1 MIFHKNIRA
10 HNLRVRYLMLSWLR
24 RHLKMYIYVHL
35 YPVTHKCF
43 RMIPIH
49 PWYGIKVTPTV
60 PPFSVFPL
68 KVRSVLSPSITLSAP
83 LKMYFILLEA
93 NACSISRL
101 ADGFSHDAIRSA
113 SKTPLSNC
121 IYFCSSEES
130 PSRMPCTHQSSA
142 YTTIPVGSVKRRG
155 LAAQWV

>member
-1 MIFHKNIRA
+1 MDQTTYRSMIFHKNIRA

-83 LKMYFILLEA
+83 LKCILYYWRPMPVVSQGWLMDFRMM
-93 NACSISRL
+93 RL
-101 ADGFSHDAIRSA
+101 GRHPKRHCQIVYIFAPRKRVRQECLVRTNHQHIQ
-113 SKTPLSNC
+113 
-121 IYFCSSEES
+121 
-130 PSRMPCTHQSSA
+130 PSLLGR
-142 YTTIPVGSVKRRG
+142 
-155 LAAQWV
+155 